1 MRVLKL
7 DISGIPQMWISI
19 EDAARYYATGAIAYT
34 LGDPCRQLHGGIS
47 RRTGLRSVLD
57 IHPIMAVRG
66 SSMAERLLR
75 SSPRLTRLNHKLF
88 RRDCNLCAYCGQRF
102 EDDGLER
109 EHILPLSRGGSDSWM
124 NVVTACRA
132 CNQFKAGR
140 TPEEAGMPLL
150 YLPYVPSRWED
161 LILQA
166 RSGHILGDQMSFL
179 LAGLP
184 AGSRL
189 IERPTC

>member
-7 DISGIPQMWISI
+7 DISGIPQMWISV
-19 EDAARYYATGAIAYT
+19 EDAARYYATESIAYT
-34 LGDPCRQLHGGIS
+34 LGEPCCRLHGGFS
-47 RRTGLRSVLD
+47 RRTGRQSVLD
-57 IHPIMAVRG
+57 IHPIMAVQG
-66 SSMAERLLR
+66 SSMADRLLR

-88 RRDCNLCAYCGQRF
+88 RRDRNLCAYCGGRF
-102 EDDGLER
+102 ADDILER

-124 NVVTACRA
+124 NVVTACRS
-132 CNQFKAGR
+132 CNQLKAGR
-140 TPEEAGMPLL
+140 TPEEAAMPLL

-161 LILQA
+161 LIPQA

-189 IERPTC
+189 IGA